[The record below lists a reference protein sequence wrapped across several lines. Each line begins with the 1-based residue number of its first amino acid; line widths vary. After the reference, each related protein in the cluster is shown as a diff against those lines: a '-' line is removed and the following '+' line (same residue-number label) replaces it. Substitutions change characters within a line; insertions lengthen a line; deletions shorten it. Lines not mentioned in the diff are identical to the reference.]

1 MKSIMIDL
9 TKKPFYL
16 SESDIKWVNETL
28 KEMSIQDKVKQLFV
42 DMINTTD
49 KAILEVLVEERK
61 FGGVRYTN
69 RDAKT
74 LQTMINTLQNC
85 TKVPLLVASN
95 AESGGNGACSNG
107 TEIGCGVK
115 IGATGNKEYAY
126 KLGNISAKEAL
137 ACGCNI
143 TFAPV
148 VDINMNFHNPIISS
162 RSFGSD
168 PKLVRDYSL
177 EYLKGAHDAGIA
189 CCAKHFPGDGVDE
202 RDQHLSY
209 NVNTLSCDNWD
220 NTFGDVY
227 KTLIDNDLEAVMIG
241 HIMLPSYQSK
251 YNPNGERLVP
261 ATISKEIIT
270 NLLRDKLGFNG
281 LVITDATHMVGFTGI
296 NKRSELLTL
305 AINAGCDMLL
315 FYNDFQEDLDYVM
328 SSVESGKITLD
339 RLNEAVIRILALKAH
354 LKLHKGNNQT
364 SEELLS
370 NVGKDEYKIV
380 QRSISKD
387 AITLVKNNDNIFPL
401 TSSKYKKILIVPLES
416 TNALSKFGSI
426 FARGVNYIDY
436 FKGLLEKEGFE
447 VSVFESLEKKLEHAT
462 KEELLTIMNELYA
475 QKTSIESV
483 KAKYDAVIYLANIG
497 GNGTVQRLN
506 WAFTKGSLDVPW
518 YSHEL
523 PIIFVSLACPFHL
536 FDVPEVQTYIN
547 CYDKQNHTL
556 EALVDKLVGK
566 DTFRGTSSVD
576 AFCGRE
582 ELKL

>member
-1 MKSIMIDL
+1 MIDL

-16 SESDIKWVNETL
+16 NEHDINWVNETL
-28 KEMSIQDKVKQLFV
+28 NKMSTLDKVKQLFV

-49 KAILEVLVEERK
+49 KALLEALVSERK

-69 RDAKT
+69 RDART
-74 LQTMINTLQNC
+74 LQQMINTLQNA
-85 TKVPLLVASN
+85 TEIPLLVASN

-115 IGATGNKEYAY
+115 IGATQNKEYAY
-126 KLGNISAKEAL
+126 KLGEISAKEAK

-162 RSFGSD
+162 RSFGSNS
-168 PKLVRDYSL
+168 KLVRDYSK
-177 EYLKGAHDAGIA
+177 EYLKGAHKEGIA

-209 NVNTLSCDNWD
+209 NVNTLSCAEWD
-220 NTFGDVY
+220 KTFGDVY

-241 HIMLPSYQSK
+241 HIMLPSYQK
-251 YNPNGERLVP
+251 HFNPDGEKLIP

-281 LVITDATHMVGFTGI
+281 LVITDATHMVGFTGV

-315 FYNDFQEDLDYVM
+315 FYNDYKEDLDYVL
-328 SSVESGKITLD
+328 SSVESGKISLD
-339 RLNEAVIRILALKAH
+339 RLNEAVARILALKAH
-354 LKLHKGNNQT
+354 LNLNKKDNQT

-370 NVGKDEYKIV
+370 NVGKDEYKAV
-380 QRSISKD
+380 AKSISRD
-387 AITLVKNNDNIFPL
+387 AITLVKNNDNVLPL
-401 TSSKYKKILIVPLES
+401 DSKKYKKILIVPLES

-436 FKGLLEKEGFE
+436 FKGLLESEGFE

-462 KEELLTIMNELYA
+462 KEELLKIMNELYA

-483 KAKYDAVIYLANIG
+483 KTKYDLVIYLANIG

-547 CYDKQNHTL
+547 CYDKQSHTL
-556 EALVDKLVGK
+556 DCLVEKLVGK
-566 DTFRGTSSVD
+566 DTFRGVSSVD

>member
-1 MKSIMIDL
+1 MIDL
-9 TKKPFYL
+9 SKKPFYL
-16 SESDIKWVNETL
+16 SDRDIAWVNETL
-28 KEMSIQDKVKQLFV
+28 KNMSTLDKVKQLFV

-49 KAILEVLVEERK
+49 NTKLEELVRERK

-74 LQTMINTLQNC
+74 LQGMINTLQSK
-85 TKVPLLVASN
+85 TEIPLIVASN

-115 IGATGNKEYAY
+115 IGATNNKEYAY

-148 VDINMNFHNPIISS
+148 VDINMNFHNPIISQ

-168 PKLVRDYSL
+168 SNLVRDYSL
-177 EYLKGAHDAGIA
+177 EYLKGAHKEGIA
-189 CCAKHFPGDGVDE
+189 CCAKHFPGDGLDE

-209 NVNTLSCDNWD
+209 NVNTLSCAEWD
-220 NTFGDVY
+220 KTFGDVY

-241 HIMLPSYQSK
+241 HIMLPSYQK
-251 YNPNGERLVP
+251 HFDPNTQNDLVP

-270 NLLRDKLGFNG
+270 NLLREKLGFNG
-281 LVITDATHMVGFTGI
+281 LVITDATHMVGFSGS
-296 NKRSELLTL
+296 NKRSELLPR

-315 FYNDFQEDLDYVM
+315 FYNDYEEDINYVLNA
-328 SSVESGKITLD
+328 VENNIITCE
-339 RLNEAVIRILALKAH
+339 RLNEAVTRILALKAH
-354 LKLHKGNNQT
+354 LKLNKGNNVT
-364 SEELLS
+364 SLELLT
-370 NVGKDEYKIV
+370 NVGREEYKEV
-380 QRSISKD
+380 AKAISGD
-387 AITLVKNNDNIFPL
+387 AITLVKNNDNIFPIN
-401 TSSKYKKILIVPLES
+401 SNRYKKILIVPLES

-426 FARGVNYIDY
+426 FARGVNYVDY
-436 FKGLLEKEGFE
+436 FKSLLEKEGFE
-447 VSVFESLEKKLEHAT
+447 VTIFESLEKKLENAS
-462 KEELLTIMNELYA
+462 KEELLKIMNELYA

-483 KAKYDAVIYLANIG
+483 KDKYDAVIYLANIG

-556 EALVDKLVGK
+556 EALVDKMVGK
-566 DTFRGTSSVD
+566 DTFRGISSVD
-576 AFCGRE
+576 AFCGRR